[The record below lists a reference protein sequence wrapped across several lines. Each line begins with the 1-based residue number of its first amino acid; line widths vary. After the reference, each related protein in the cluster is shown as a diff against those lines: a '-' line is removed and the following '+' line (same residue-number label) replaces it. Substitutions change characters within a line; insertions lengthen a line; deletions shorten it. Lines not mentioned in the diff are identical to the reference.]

1 MSYFR
6 ELPNL
11 EYESPFATRIS
22 SSSYVQ
28 AKNIFRRMKI
38 RDDLQNIFT
47 IFNKYEIR
55 EGARPDTVAEEIY
68 GKSDLDWVVLLS
80 ANIINVRDQWPL
92 SSKDLYDY
100 TVNKYGLENIN
111 KIHHYETKEIKDSGG
126 NIIIPKNKQVDKN
139 FSLFYSTVDRTYG
152 QILDLNIK
160 NGENEFIPGTYTN
173 IGATSNGV
181 GIGASFDV
189 TVNDNG
195 EIATVNV
202 TDKGK
207 DYDLN
212 DNIEFIEAKTIIT
225 LADDA
230 IHSFTSGIGVT
241 QAISAGIATGV
252 IKFTTT
258 DSNVVTLINV
268 VTGDFDTSSQ
278 LYIDGVGIGKT
289 PNNIESIA
297 GIVKNLDDST
307 VVGGAVEVPSN
318 NKISIKERLSNT
330 IAISNYEYETREN
343 QKKETIYLLKPSY
356 LQQFLNDM
364 RTEMAYSDSS
374 QFVNKS
380 LIRTQNTR
388 VS

>member
-1 MSYFR
+1 MGYFR

-47 IFNKYEIR
+47 VFDKYEVK
-55 EGARPDTVAEEIY
+55 EGARPDTIAEEIY
-68 GKSDLDWVVLLS
+68 GKSDFDWVVLLS

-212 DNIEFIEAKTIIT
+212 DNIEFIESKTIIT

-230 IHSFTSGIGVT
+230 IHSFTAGIGVT

-258 DSNVVTLINV
+258 DSNVVTLIN

-297 GIVKNLDDST
+297 GIVKNLDGST

-330 IAISNYEYETREN
+330 IAISNYEYETKEN
-343 QKKETIYLLKPSY
+343 AKKQTIYLLKPSY

-364 RTEMAYSDSS
+364 RSEMAYDDSS
-374 QFVNKS
+374 QYVNKN
-380 LIRTQNTR
+380 LIRTANTR